1 MAVSDVIRRSGNQ
14 SHEQEDRVQIH
25 RVGSH
30 GEGGGRFRR
39 RSKSIRRLTGV
50 AALLFALV
58 AIGFGYSALA
68 PTGQTASAVASD
80 PQAIAAG
87 KQLYDN
93 SCITCHGANLQG
105 VQDRGVPLIGVGQ
118 AAAYF
123 QLSTGRMPATANGAE
138 MPRKIPMFNETQID
152 QIAAYIQS
160 VGGGPQVPEGQLRDD
175 AEMSK
180 GAELYRLNCASC
192 HNFTGRGGAL
202 SQGKWAPA
210 LDEATDAQVYAAML
224 SGPESMP
231 TFSDAQLTPDEK
243 RAIISFVRANNQTIS
258 PGGYDLGGFGPAPE
272 GLIAFLVGMGAIV
285 AITLW
290 SGSRS

>member
-1 MAVSDVIRRSGNQ
+1 MRVVIKRSGDRN
-14 SHEQEDRVQIH
+14 HNQEDRVET
-25 RVGSH
+25 VSA
-30 GEGGGRFRR
+30 GGGRFRR
-39 RSKSIRRLTGV
+39 RTKAFRRLTGV
-50 AALLFALV
+50 AALLFALI

-68 PTGQTASAVASD
+68 PTGNTASAGPTD
-80 PQAIAAG
+80 PQKVAAG

-105 VQDRGVPLIGVGQ
+105 VEGRGVPLIGVGY
-118 AAAYF
+118 ASAYF
-123 QLSTGRMPATANGAE
+123 QLATGRMPATEHAAE
-138 MPRKIPMFNETQID
+138 MPRKIPVFAEAQIEELS
-152 QIAAYIQS
+152 AYVQS
-160 VGGGPQVPEGQLRDD
+160 VGGGPQLPDGSLRDD

-202 SQGKWAPA
+202 SQGKYAPP
-210 LDEATDAQVYAAML
+210 LDESTDKDMYAAML

-231 TFSDAQLTPDEK
+231 VFSDAQLTPNEK
-243 RAIISFVRANNQTIS
+243 KAIISFVQGTKASQS